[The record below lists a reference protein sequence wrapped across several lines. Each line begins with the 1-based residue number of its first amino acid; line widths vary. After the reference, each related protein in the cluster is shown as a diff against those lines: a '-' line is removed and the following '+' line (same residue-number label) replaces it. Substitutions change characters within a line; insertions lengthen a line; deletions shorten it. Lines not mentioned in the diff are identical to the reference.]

1 MADLTNFFNQ
11 ILVFPFINV
20 LVVIYQA
27 LYSLHIPFALGF
39 SIIILTIIIRIILYP
54 LTNSQLKSSKKMQ
67 ELSHHVS
74 KIKEKHKGDAK
85 RLQAETMKL
94 YKEHGVNPMS
104 GCLTALVQFPFLMA
118 LYSVL
123 NKIVGLN
130 SNTIVSEINKIIYL
144 DLFKLKTPWD
154 PYFFGLSL
162 AQTPSHLMQQ
172 IGPLILLIPLS
183 AGVFQFIQSKMM
195 FAKPVGASSEEKNQK
210 KGGDFTSALQTQSL
224 YMFPAMIIYFSYIFP
239 LGLSLYWNTLTI
251 FGILQQYKIG
261 GWGGLEVWIKKIS
274 SKGK

>member
-1 MADLTNFFNQ
+1 
-11 ILVFPFINV
+11 
-20 LVVIYQA
+20 
-27 LYSLHIPFALGF
+27 
-39 SIIILTIIIRIILYP
+39 
-54 LTNSQLKSSKKMQ
+54 
-67 ELSHHVS
+67 
-74 KIKEKHKGDAK
+74 
-85 RLQAETMKL
+85 MKL

-104 GCLTALVQFPFLMA
+104 GCLTALVQFPILMA

-130 SNTIVSEINKIIYL
+130 SQTIVSEVNKIIYL

-162 AQTPSHLMQQ
+162 AQSPSSLLQQ

-195 FAKPVGASSEEKNQK
+195 FVKPPVVSGEEKNQK

-251 FGILQQYKIG
+251 FGILQQYKIQ